1 MEGGKKEG
9 LHILGF
15 YRSLFLVYFGG
26 FWELFKFL
34 GFKTGVFA
42 PEEIE
47 NVFTLFDLKKDG
59 FIGKKECQQALKTL
73 ASSEL
78 QSDKIYNA
86 NIPSKVD

>member
-1 MEGGKKEG
+1 MGSFLKNF
-9 LHILGF
+9 LIFFYFYILGF
-15 YRSLFLVYFGG
+15 R
-26 FWELFKFL
+26 
-34 GFKTGVFA
+34 TGVFA
-42 PEEIE
+42 PDEIE

-78 QSDKIYNA
+78 QSDKIENS